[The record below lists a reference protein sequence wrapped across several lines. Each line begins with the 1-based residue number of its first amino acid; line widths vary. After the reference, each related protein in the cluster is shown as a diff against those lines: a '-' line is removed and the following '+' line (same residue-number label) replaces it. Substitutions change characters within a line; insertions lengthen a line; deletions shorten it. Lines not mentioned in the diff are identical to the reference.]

1 MSASPTLV
9 QTLAAALSR
18 HADRSFGLVG
28 NGNAHLVEALS
39 TAGVPYTAVRHEA
52 GTVAAA
58 DAYTRVSGRLAI
70 ATTTYGAGFTNLA
83 TSLAEATRART
94 PMLVVVGEAPSTG
107 VRQWDVDQEMLG
119 AALGVR
125 THILSVTNIE
135 RTVERAVS
143 YARRFS
149 RPVVLGIP
157 YDLVSA
163 EAVLPAARAQ
173 EPAAGIDLNDPA
185 VIAALSAS
193 VAETAQPAPQAQP
206 RSTTTEIAGLA
217 AGPTQHQ
224 LETAVLAL
232 LEAERPLLIAGR
244 GAHLSG
250 AGAELGRLADALG
263 ALTATTALAR
273 GIFPASEYDLGITG
287 GFGQPEAMA
296 RISEADTVLVAGASL
311 NQFTMRFGELFGAG
325 TTVIRIDTEQVAQP
339 ATSHPVTH
347 LFLQGD
353 ARTTVA
359 ALADAVLAADRSPS
373 GWREQVPGLE
383 PGGALRR
390 RPDGL
395 DVHPD
400 GRCPD
405 GRLDPRSVASRIA
418 GILPEDHHITTDGG
432 HFLGWAN
439 MYWPVAS
446 PERMIMVGTAYQ
458 TIGLGF
464 PTVAGVAA
472 AAPGTTTVLSTG
484 DGGGLM
490 ALADLETAIRTSPSG
505 IIVVWN
511 DAAYGAEVHLY
522 GVMGLDREPM
532 LIPEVDF
539 AGIATALGARGVTVS
554 SLEDLDALAEWRAE
568 GARGTILLDCR
579 ISRSVVADYQREV
592 QRANGLDVDIDT
604 DTDTD
609 ADAEADAGTFSN

>member
-1 MSASPTLV
+1 MSAARTLV
-9 QTLAAALSR
+9 QTLAVALSR

-28 NGNAHLVEALS
+28 NGNAHLVEAL
-39 TAGVPYTAVRHEA
+39 AVEGVPYTAVRHEA

-83 TSLAEATRART
+83 TALAEATRART

-125 THILSVTNIE
+125 THILSVANIE
-135 RTVERAVS
+135 RTVDRAVS

-163 EAVLPAARAQ
+163 ESV
-173 EPAAGIDLNDPA
+173 EPAAPKPETQAASGGIDLNDPA
-185 VIAALSAS
+185 VIAALTAS
-193 VAETAQPAPQAQP
+193 VAENAQPTQAQP
-206 RSTTTEIAGLA
+206 TSRSTTALGT
-217 AGPTQHQ
+217 GPSAHQ
-224 LETAVLAL
+224 LETAVIAL
-232 LEAERPLLIAGR
+232 LEAERPLLLAGR
-244 GAHLSG
+244 GAHL
-250 AGAELGRLADALG
+250 AGAADELGRLADATG

-273 GIFPASEYDLGITG
+273 GIFPAAEFDLGITG

-296 RISEADTVLVAGASL
+296 AIAEADVVVVAGASL

-325 TTVIRIDTEQVAQP
+325 TTVIRIDTDQVAPP
-339 ATSHPVTH
+339 ATAHPVTH
-347 LFLQGD
+347 LLLQGD
-353 ARTTVA
+353 ARAIVA
-359 ALADAVLAADRSPS
+359 GLADAVEAAGRAPG
-373 GWREQVPGLE
+373 GWRDRVAGLE
-383 PGGALRR
+383 PGGALRVR
-390 RPDGL
+390 ATGL

-400 GRCPD
+400 GICPD
-405 GRLDPRSVASRIA
+405 GRLDPRSVASRI
-418 GILPEDHHITTDGG
+418 GELLPADHHITTDGG

-522 GVMGLDREPM
+522 GVMGLDQEPM

-539 AGIATALGARGVTVS
+539 AGVATALGARGVTVS
-554 SLEDLDALAEWRAE
+554 SLEDLDALREWRDA
-568 GARGTILLDCR
+568 GATGTILLDCK

-592 QRANGLDVDIDT
+592 QRANGLDIE
-604 DTDTD
+604 D
-609 ADAEADAGTFSN
+609 ADAAS